1 MNTFHL
7 DIVTIYGNF
16 FSDEVESLLVHT
28 DDGDVE
34 ILAGHADFLAAVAT
48 GRARILKDGKER
60 FASCSGG
67 FISVTKS
74 GVKLVTNTFEF
85 ADEIDL
91 NRAKAA
97 KEKAERA
104 IERAKND
111 REINLAKAKL
121 TRAINRINIA
131 EKK

>member
-97 KEKAERA
+97 KEKAESA